1 MSLQPH
7 AVGKPTGRRILF
19 ALVGVTWALGLASS
33 WRSTES
39 PERFAFN
46 LAATFLFLW
55 IVPVVFFPHLNRRI
69 ARRFLLVTVPIA
81 LLTLVLELPAALDLI
96 DYRLVFRTEILSPA
110 HDPRNLPDEELV
122 FRRRPYEHLEG
133 SRRGGNLTRLWDIP
147 NAHVYRY
154 DVRYDGNG
162 FRNRLDRFTADIAVL
177 GDSFVEAP
185 LIGNSE
191 VFTSVIE
198 QEDGRTVVNLGLS
211 SYGPQQQLLTL
222 HRYALPLQPR
232 LVISVFFEGNDLKD
246 AFSYPR
252 LRDEPWGRTPQ
263 LSCALVHEKH
273 ANRSVQRHGITA
285 CPA

>member
-1 MSLQPH
+1 
-7 AVGKPTGRRILF
+7 
-19 ALVGVTWALGLASS
+19 
-33 WRSTES
+33 
-39 PERFAFN
+39 
-46 LAATFLFLW
+46 
-55 IVPVVFFPHLNRRI
+55 
-69 ARRFLLVTVPIA
+69 
-81 LLTLVLELPAALDLI
+81 VLELPAALDLI

-122 FRRRPYEHLEG
+122 FRRRPYEYLEG
-133 SRRGGNLTRLWDIP
+133 SRRGGNPTRLWGIP

-252 LRDEPWGRTPQ
+252 LRDEPWEKRHSFLARSFTKNT
-263 LSCALVHEKH
+263 LIALY
-273 ANRSVQRHGITA
+273 SVTE
-285 CPA
+285 